1 MASAVAPHSGV
12 CPEYQ
17 FLLESCHRAL
27 ATWQRHRASVERN
40 PFAGLKAIEELK
52 SLQANYARAYSQLEI
67 HEHSCATCQ
76 YVSKIGGLD
85 FESMSSA
92 LNYYKRS
99 A

>member
-1 MASAVAPHSGV
+1 MATAVAPHKGV

-17 FLLESCHRAL
+17 FLLESCQRAL
-27 ATWQRHRASVERN
+27 ASWQRHRTSVERT
-40 PFAGLKAIEELK
+40 PVGGIGAIEKLK
-52 SLQANYARAYSQLEI
+52 SLQANYARAYSLLEL